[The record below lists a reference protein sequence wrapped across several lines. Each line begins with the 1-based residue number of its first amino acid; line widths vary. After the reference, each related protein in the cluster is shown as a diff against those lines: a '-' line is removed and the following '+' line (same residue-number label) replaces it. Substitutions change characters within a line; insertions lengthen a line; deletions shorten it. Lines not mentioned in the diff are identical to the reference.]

1 MEHIARHKQH
11 RQFSTRTVLLF
22 VLALSAVLLVPS
34 LFWNFTYDQGTFA
47 YGGTAI
53 LHGERPYIDFW
64 DIKPPNIFYA
74 YAGAFALFGK
84 SVFAIRLDAYLNALL
99 TIGLIF
105 TLASRLYRNTPWRH
119 ISGVMA
125 SLAFVLQF
133 YVMGDWNTAQVEDYS
148 LPWLIGAVL
157 LAVPPR
163 TKRTERHLLLR
174 ASLAGL
180 FVSVATFYKY
190 PNALFVVVLC
200 AAVWLYTEQRDHWRG
215 VGAALAGFAFGCS
228 LHILYLGLTGEL
240 TTLWHITTT
249 STANYVG
256 NNYSGTFT
264 VQQNLRTAFTNMDLL
279 WVVVGLIGWSF
290 WGTDHHPRA
299 KHTPAVFVA
308 SMLLLLALFIGL
320 MIVQFQNKGYTY
332 HYWVL
337 MPWADLLIGAG
348 IGHVARVL
356 HQLDTMPR
364 GNNAALVV
372 ILLAAL
378 SYVWTSSGPLQARAK
393 EFGQILKGQRPANG
407 YIANDTLAN
416 YVEEHTRPSDRIFI
430 FGFEPYVYWKT
441 GRRPATR
448 FLNTIHFKPNGVP
461 LRERTELVDSLW
473 ANPPALFLV
482 ETQDKYTSQG
492 TSNEDSRTTIRE
504 KYPEIERLLQSR
516 YTVRDTIQSTIAYV
530 LKADTITR

>member
-1 MEHIARHKQH
+1 MEYNAKHKRH
-11 RQFSTRTVLLF
+11 RQFSTRTVLVF
-22 VLALSAVLLVPS
+22 VLALCALLLIPT

-53 LHGERPYIDFW
+53 LNGERPYVDFW

-74 YAGAFALFGK
+74 YAGAFALFGQ

-99 TIGLIF
+99 TIALLFI
-105 TLASRLYRNTPWRH
+105 LASRLYRNTPWRH
-119 ISGVMA
+119 ISGAMA

-148 LPWLIGAVL
+148 LPWLLGAML
-157 LAVPPR
+157 LAVPNKTRR
-163 TKRTERHLLLR
+163 TDRRILLR
-174 ASLAGL
+174 AAVAGL
-180 FVSVATFYKY
+180 LLAVATFYKF
-190 PNALFVVVLC
+190 PNGLFILLI
-200 AAVWLYTEQRDHWRG
+200 AATFWLYTERGDHRP
-215 VGAALAGFAFGCS
+215 AITSLAAGFLVGCG
-228 LHILYLGLTGEL
+228 LHVLFLAMTGALGS
-240 TTLWHITTT
+240 LWHITTT
-249 STANYVG
+249 ATTTYVA
-256 NNYSGTFT
+256 NNYSGNFT
-264 VQQNLRTAFTNMDLL
+264 VLQNLRLGFQTMDLL
-279 WVVVGLIGWSF
+279 WVVVGIIGWSF
-290 WGTDHHPRA
+290 WGLDHHPRA
-299 KHTPAVFVA
+299 KHTPMVFIG

-378 SYVWTSSGPLQARAK
+378 SYVWTSSRPLQARAA
-393 EFGQILKGQRPANG
+393 EFGQVLKGNRPANG

-416 YVEEHTRPSDRIFI
+416 YVEQHTRPTDRIFI

-441 GRRPATR
+441 GRKPATR
-448 FLNTIHFKPNGVP
+448 FLNTIHFKPSGVP
-461 LRERTELVDSLW
+461 LRERTELIDSLS

-492 TSNEDSRTTIRE
+492 TSNDDSRTTIRQ
-504 KYPEIERLLQSR
+504 KYPEIERLLETR

-530 LKADTITR
+530 LKSSTTP